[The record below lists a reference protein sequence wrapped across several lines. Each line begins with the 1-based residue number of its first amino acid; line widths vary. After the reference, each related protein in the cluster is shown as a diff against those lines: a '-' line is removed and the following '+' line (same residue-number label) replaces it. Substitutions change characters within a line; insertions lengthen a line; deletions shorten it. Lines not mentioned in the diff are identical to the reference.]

1 MLYEMATGKR
11 PFSGK
16 SQIKVV
22 SAIMEDDPQPVSQV
36 RSGLPPAIDHVVR
49 TCLQKNPDNRYHSA
63 HDLAVELKWISETGD
78 RDPTE
83 ERAFSKLWIAAV
95 LLIGALLGG
104 LAAHFIV

>member
-22 SAIMEDDPQPVSQV
+22 SAIMEDDPQPVSQF

-63 HDLAVELKWISETGD
+63 HDLSVELKWISET
-78 RDPTE
+78 RDARPMQEQT
-83 ERAFSKLWIAAV
+83 FSKLWIAAV
-95 LLIGALLGG
+95 FLIGALLGG
-104 LAAHFIV
+104 LARHFL